1 MTPITRRQALK
12 LGMLAGGSLILPI
25 AFQGRSYAGD
35 AGSPKVTPFT
45 LPFRTPPVLKPVRS
59 DSTTDYYEIT
69 MKKAS
74 VEILPKL
81 KTEVWAYNGITPGP
95 TIKQNKDRRSVVR
108 FINNSVGTPTSVH
121 LHGMASLPEYD
132 GYAEDLTNPGQ
143 YKDYIYPNNRAATL
157 WYHDHAIHN
166 TARNVFMG
174 LAGMYLV
181 QDQEELNL
189 PLPKGDYDV
198 PIVIQDKQ
206 FGSSGNLIFDDQG
219 EKSQMGDVILVNGV
233 PWPNMKVANRKY
245 RFRILNGSVSR
256 SYQLALSTGEPLIVI
271 GTDAG
276 LMSAPAPVKDMRI
289 GMAERYEVV
298 IDFSKYKVGT
308 KIVLQNLQPPNNIN
322 YDGTENIMQFEV
334 ARTESDPSSIPSTL
348 RFVQPI
354 PESAA
359 VRTREFRYER
369 SNGLWVINGK
379 TWDDQRF
386 DASPQLGDVEI
397 WKIYNNAGGWFHPIH
412 IHLIDM
418 QILDRDGNAPFAYEK
433 GWKDVFYVGENE
445 TVRVIGKFGPNTG
458 TYMTHCHNTVHE
470 DHDMM
475 NQFKVGE
482 ATVNLASIA
491 PAKSLPAPAL

>member
-1 MTPITRRQALK
+1 MTSISRRQALK
-12 LGMLAGGSLILPI
+12 LGALAGSSLLLPI
-25 AFQGRSYAGD
+25 AFQSRSYAGT
-35 AGSPKVTPFT
+35 AGSPSVTPFT
-45 LPFRTPPVLKPVRS
+45 LPFRVPPVLNPVRS

-69 MKKAS
+69 MKKAL

-121 LHGMASLPEYD
+121 LHGMASLPQYD

-157 WYHDHAIHN
+157 WYHDHAIHK
-166 TARNVFMG
+166 TARNVYMG
-174 LAGMYLV
+174 LAGTYLV

-198 PIVIQDKQ
+198 PLLIQDKQ
-206 FGSSGNLIFDDQG
+206 FGSKGNLIFDDQG
-219 EKSQMGDVILVNGV
+219 QKSQMGDIILVNGV
-233 PWPNMKVANRKY
+233 PWPKMQVANRKY
-245 RFRILNGSVSR
+245 RFRILNGSISR

-276 LMSAPAPVKDMRI
+276 LISAPVPTSSMRI
-289 GMAERYEVV
+289 GMAERYEVI
-298 IDFSKYKVGT
+298 IDFSKYAVGT
-308 KIVLQNLQPPNNIN
+308 KIVLRNLQPPNNDN
-322 YDGTENIMQFEV
+322 YDNTEKIMQFEV
-334 ARTESDPSSIPSTL
+334 VRTESDPSSIPSTL
-348 RFVQPI
+348 RYVQPI
-354 PESAA
+354 DEASA

-379 TWDDQRF
+379 IWDNQRF

-412 IHLIDM
+412 MHLLDM
-418 QILDRDGNAPFAYEK
+418 QLLDRNGKPPFAYEK

-445 TVRVIGKFGPNTG
+445 TLRVIGRFGPNSG
-458 TYMTHCHNTVHE
+458 TYMSHCHNTVHE

-482 ATVNLASIA
+482 ATVNLASLA
-491 PAKSLPAPAL
+491 PAQSLPAPPL